1 MRLGLWESATPE
13 NYSAVALALRGARA
27 RLGRG
32 WRPALSG
39 GPGDSPSGT
48 VVHFWCSRCRR
59 VHEAETSTSCP
70 PSDCDATVVCL
81 ADALLEASKGDVE
94 VSSGAEEVL
103 WRLLDPSLSL
113 ARWEE
118 ADGRTHAEVL
128 ALLDRA
134 VLRSEAMR
142 RSAVQTFVQPPEKQ
156 P

>member
-1 MRLGLWESATPE
+1 MKLGLWESPTAE
-13 NYSAVALALRGARA
+13 NYTAVAMALRRTRA
-27 RLGRG
+27 RIGNG

-48 VVHFWCSRCRR
+48 VVHFWCSRCCRI
-59 VHEAETSTSCP
+59 HEAEASESCP
-70 PSDCDATVVCL
+70 PSDCDATAVCL
-81 ADALLEASKGDVE
+81 NDALLEASKGSLE

-103 WRLLDPSLSL
+103 SLLLEPSISL

-118 ADGRTHAEVL
+118 SDGRTHAEVL

-142 RSAVQTFVQPPEKQ
+142 RSAVQTFVHAPEK